1 MHGCHRKH
9 PARRVSVATAIR
21 LVLLAAC
28 AAGIAVSG
36 YLTTVHYADAPLFC
50 STQGTVD
57 CEAVLHSRYAT
68 LAGIPISVG
77 GIVWFAGMA
86 AIAILRPVS
95 RVALAWLAVG
105 LLSVLWLV
113 YVELFRLEKLCLW
126 CSAAHL
132 LIVVCIGTVLL
143 AASRSE
149 PAA

>member
-1 MHGCHRKH
+1 MSGTIFFR
-9 PARRVSVATAIR
+9 A
-21 LVLLAAC
+21 VLLVTC
-28 AAGIAVSG
+28 AAGIAVSV

>member
-1 MHGCHRKH
+1 MS
-9 PARRVSVATAIR
+9 AVTTIRV
-21 LVLLAAC
+21 VLLAAC
-28 AAGIAVSG
+28 GAGIAVSI
-36 YLTTVHYADAPLFC
+36 YLTTVHYGNAPLFC

-68 LAGIPISVG
+68 IAGVPISVG

-86 AIAILRPVS
+86 ALAILRPVS
-95 RVALAWLAVG
+95 RMALAWLALG
-105 LLSVLWLV
+105 LVSVLWLV

-126 CSAAHL
+126 CSAAHV

-149 PAA
+149 VAE

>member
-1 MHGCHRKH
+1 M
-9 PARRVSVATAIR
+9 STATAIR
-21 LVLLAAC
+21 VVLLAAC
-28 AAGIAVSG
+28 AAGIAVSV

-68 LAGIPISVG
+68 LAGVPISVA
-77 GIVWFAGMA
+77 GIAWFAGMA
-86 AIAILRPVS
+86 VLAFLRPVS
-95 RVALAWLAVG
+95 RSMLAWLALG

-113 YVELFRLEKLCLW
+113 YVEIFRVEKICLW

-132 LIVVCIGTVLL
+132 LVVVCIATVLL

-149 PAA
+149 VAE